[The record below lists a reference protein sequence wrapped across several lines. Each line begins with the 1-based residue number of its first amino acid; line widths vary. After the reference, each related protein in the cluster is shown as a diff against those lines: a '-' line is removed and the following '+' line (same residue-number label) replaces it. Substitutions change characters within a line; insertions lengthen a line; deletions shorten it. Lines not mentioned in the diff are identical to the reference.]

1 MGGCL
6 RVCQKCPFLV
16 SFNFSA
22 DFLCTILGL
31 YWTTLGLCSVL
42 FCSALSERV
51 WGGVEQR
58 SLSRYLIAIIC
69 VLDQHCWWRDGD
81 WPRWSALPVV
91 CRVKM
96 WSTMEKERAEPI
108 FSKKSWVSRGDQD
121 GGSGG
126 HLLGSRQGQV
136 REEATGDLKDFL
148 IKFPSKAF
156 TPSVKVK
163 VFWPISRYFCFTCS
177 VLDKDP
183 LGLKV
188 LERYVQYQIQ
198 K

>member
-1 MGGCL
+1 M
-6 RVCQKCPFLV
+6 
-16 SFNFSA
+16 
-22 DFLCTILGL
+22 
-31 YWTTLGLCSVL
+31 
-42 FCSALSERV
+42 
-51 WGGVEQR
+51 
-58 SLSRYLIAIIC
+58 
-69 VLDQHCWWRDGD
+69 
-81 WPRWSALPVV
+81 
-91 CRVKM
+91 
-96 WSTMEKERAEPI
+96 
-108 FSKKSWVSRGDQD
+108 SRGDQD

-163 VFWPISRYFCFTCS
+163 VFWPISRYVCFTCS

>member
-96 WSTMEKERAEPI
+96 WSTVEKERYCPGGDHFLKLLLKILTVRCSLSFDDISLRFTFTFCEVEEKHHKNFPVVCRTWSGPECRNMLCKENI
-108 FSKKSWVSRGDQD
+108 FIELSCAWIRG
-121 GGSGG
+121 
-126 HLLGSRQGQV
+126 LG
-136 REEATGDLKDFL
+136 K
-148 IKFPSKAF
+148 
-156 TPSVKVK
+156 
-163 VFWPISRYFCFTCS
+163 
-177 VLDKDP
+177 
-183 LGLKV
+183 
-188 LERYVQYQIQ
+188 
-198 K
+198 